1 VVLATDGEKFLKY
14 LEIVN
19 YVAKK
24 EILWGL
30 VVLSL
35 QVLNRNNLVEG
46 ILGAASYSQQEV

>member
-1 VVLATDGEKFLKY
+1 MVLATDGEKFLKY